1 MEEDFTI
8 KNGNNNRSIGS
19 YIEHISQILIDKGK
33 ILLKAFGNN
42 MNKLITIEEI
52 IKRGV
57 DNKIQITLSIGKSK
71 INNKDTEYISANLTV
86 DNKDKEIV
94 DKLNLLK
101 QNKLNKRNINVIENN
116 GVGIENP
123 IKKDN
128 INIED
133 KCLENLDLYF

>member
-1 MEEDFTI
+1 MEEDFII

-57 DNKIQITLSIGKSK
+57 DNKIQITLSIAKSK

-94 DKLNLLK
+94 DKLKLLK

>member
-1 MEEDFTI
+1 MEEDFII

-71 INNKDTEYISANLTV
+71 INNKDTEYISSNLTL

-94 DKLNLLK
+94 NKLNLLK
-101 QNKLNKRNINVIENN
+101 QNKLNTRNINVIENN

>member
-1 MEEDFTI
+1 MEDEFII

-19 YIEHISQILIDKGK
+19 YIEHISQVLINKGK

-71 INNKDTEYISANLTV
+71 INNKDTEYISANLAI

-94 DKLNLLK
+94 DKLNVLK
-101 QNKLNKRNINVIENN
+101 NNKSNKRNINVIENN
-116 GVGIENP
+116 GVEIDNP
-123 IKKDN
+123 IAKDS

>member
-1 MEEDFTI
+1 MEDEFII

-19 YIEHISQILIDKGK
+19 YIEHISQVLINKGK

-71 INNKDTEYISANLTV
+71 INNKDTEYISANLAI

-94 DKLNLLK
+94 DKLNVLK
-101 QNKLNKRNINVIENN
+101 NNKANKRNINVIENN
-116 GVGIENP
+116 GVEIDNP
-123 IKKDN
+123 ITKDS

-133 KCLENLDLYF
+133 KCLENIDLYF

>member
-1 MEEDFTI
+1 MEEDFII

-57 DNKIQITLSIGKSK
+57 DNKIQIALSIGKSK

>member
-1 MEEDFTI
+1 MEEEFII

-19 YIEHISQILIDKGK
+19 YIEHISQVLINKGK

-71 INNKDTEYISANLTV
+71 INNKDTEYISANLAI

-94 DKLNLLK
+94 DKLNVLK
-101 QNKLNKRNINVIENN
+101 NNKANKRNINVIENN
-116 GVGIENP
+116 GVEIDNQI
-123 IKKDN
+123 IKDS

-133 KCLENLDLYF
+133 KCLENIDLYF

>member
-1 MEEDFTI
+1 MEEDFII

-71 INNKDTEYISANLTV
+71 INNKDTEYISANRTV

>member
-1 MEEDFTI
+1 MEEEFII

-19 YIEHISQILIDKGK
+19 YIEHISQVLINKGK

-71 INNKDTEYISANLTV
+71 INNKDTEYISANLAI

-94 DKLNLLK
+94 DKLNVLK
-101 QNKLNKRNINVIENN
+101 NNKANKRNINVIENN
-116 GVGIENP
+116 GVEIDNP
-123 IKKDN
+123 ITKDS

-133 KCLENLDLYF
+133 KCLENIDLYF

>member
-1 MEEDFTI
+1 MEDEFII

-19 YIEHISQILIDKGK
+19 YIEHISQVLINKGK

-71 INNKDTEYISANLTV
+71 INNKDTEYISAKLAI

-94 DKLNLLK
+94 DKLNVLK
-101 QNKLNKRNINVIENN
+101 NNKANKRNINVIENN
-116 GVGIENP
+116 GVEIDNP
-123 IKKDN
+123 ITKDS

-133 KCLENLDLYF
+133 KCLENIDLYF

>member
-1 MEEDFTI
+1 MEEEFII

-19 YIEHISQILIDKGK
+19 YIEHISQVLINKGK

-71 INNKDTEYISANLTV
+71 INNKDTEYISANLAI

-94 DKLNLLK
+94 DKLNVLK
-101 QNKLNKRNINVIENN
+101 NNKANKRNINVIENN
-116 GVGIENP
+116 GVEIDNP
-123 IKKDN
+123 IIKDN

-133 KCLENLDLYF
+133 KCLENIDLYF